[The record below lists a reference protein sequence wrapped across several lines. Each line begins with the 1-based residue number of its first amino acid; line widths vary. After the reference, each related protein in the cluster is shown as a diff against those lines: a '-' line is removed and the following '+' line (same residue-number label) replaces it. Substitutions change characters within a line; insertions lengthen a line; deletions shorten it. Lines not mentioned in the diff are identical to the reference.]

1 MQLKRASGV
10 HGPASDVAKTLA
22 TATCALLGGAA
33 PAAVLAQDI
42 GKWDV
47 DTAGLYYSESGR
59 VSDLSF
65 NALARTQPI
74 EDRYLNLTFSFDSLS
89 GASPNGAAP
98 SASVQKFP
106 RPITL
111 SRTSGG
117 ATVQSGGGSFTVA
130 PGELPLDSSFQD
142 TRYAGSANW
151 QRPLGRLGIVDF
163 GGGVSVE
170 HDYTHLG
177 LDTHVAHDFNNRN
190 TTLSAGVAWSDDSV
204 EPIGGV
210 PIAFSAL
217 ERSSGLTWTQ
227 TSEPKHVV
235 DLLLG
240 VTQVLNRSTIAQLNY
255 SRSQSD
261 GYMTDPYKVIS
272 VVDSV
277 TGDLVPGTDPGVGLY
292 LYENRPSTR
301 TKQSL
306 FGMLKH
312 DFGKNVL
319 DASYRA
325 MTDDWGIDSH
335 TVDMHFRWRFSPDKF
350 LEPHV
355 RFYSQTAAS
364 FYHTVLF
371 NEQPIPQY
379 ASADYRLGEMSS
391 VTMGLEFS
399 TKTTGG
405 QFAARLEVYRQT
417 AKPSPDAL
425 VGSLRGL
432 DLTPDMTALIAQIT
446 YKFGW

>member
-1 MQLKRASGV
+1 MQLRRLKPA
-10 HGPASDVAKTLA
+10 HGPGDVASALA
-22 TATCALLGGAA
+22 TATCALLGTGA
-33 PAAVLAQDI
+33 PSAVLAQDI
-42 GKWDV
+42 GQWQV

-65 NALARTQPI
+65 NVLARTQPL

-98 SASVQKFP
+98 SASAQTFP

-111 SRTSGG
+111 TRTSGG
-117 ATVQSGGGSFTVA
+117 GTVQSGGGAFTVA
-130 PGELPLDSSFQD
+130 PGELPLDNSFQD

-170 HDYTHLG
+170 QDYLHLG
-177 LDTHVAHDFNNRN
+177 LDTHVAHDFNDRN
-190 TTLSAGVAWSDDSV
+190 TTLSGGLAWSDDKV

-210 PIAFSAL
+210 PVPFSAL
-217 ERSSGLTWTQ
+217 ERSSGLGWAE
-227 TSEPKHVV
+227 TSKPKQVL
-235 DLLLG
+235 DLLVG
-240 VTQVLNRSTIAQLNY
+240 VTQVLSRHTIAQLNY

-261 GYMTDPYKVIS
+261 GYMTDPYKIVS
-272 VVDSV
+272 VVDAV
-277 TGDLVPGTDPGVGLY
+277 TGDLVPGADPGIGLY
-292 LYENRPSTR
+292 LYENRPSSR
-301 TKQSL
+301 TKDSL

-312 DFGKNVL
+312 DFGGNVL
-319 DASYRA
+319 EASYRL
-325 MTDDWGIDSH
+325 MSDDWGIDSH
-335 TVDMHFRWRFSPDKF
+335 TLDMHFRWRFSADKF

-371 NEQPIPQY
+371 DGQPIPQY
-379 ASADYRLGEMSS
+379 ATADYRLGEMNA
-391 VTMGLEFS
+391 VTLGFEFGA
-399 TKTTGG
+399 KTSGG
-405 QFAARLEVYRQT
+405 QFSARLEVYRQT

-432 DLTPDMTALIAQIT
+432 DLTPDMTAVIGQIT
-446 YKFGW
+446 YKFAW